1 MSITHRCRYFYIIS
15 LSYYICVKLEFGSS
29 KITLYICREKILNEM
44 RDFLYVMMLILGI
57 ALGVSMSITYTNAKV
72 RECNSEIVAK
82 IDSLRNDIC
91 SINERLDTL
100 GSSGSYN
107 IKVLEN
113 SIGSL
118 KSKVSF
124 IEAEIREIN
133 KDIDS
138 FD

>member
-1 MSITHRCRYFYIIS
+1 MKIR
-15 LSYYICVKLEFGSS
+15 FGSS
-29 KITLYICREKILNEM
+29 KITLYICRDKILNEM
-44 RDFLYVMMLILGI
+44 KDFLYVTMLILGI
-57 ALGVSMSITYTNAKV
+57 ALGVSMSIAYTNAKV

-82 IDSLRNDIC
+82 IDSLRNDIG
-91 SINERLDTL
+91 SINARLDTL
-100 GSSGSYN
+100 GSSDSYN

-113 SIGSL
+113 SVGSL

-133 KDIDS
+133 KDLDS